1 MHKNTKRLL
10 TGILVLSFV
19 SMFAGFAIGGEVTI
33 VGTVNDDNQIVDN
46 SGVVYEVGDNDMG
59 EEVMEHVG
67 KKLEV
72 KGTVMEEED
81 SKMITI
87 TSYTVIEE

>member
-1 MHKNTKRLL
+1 MK
-10 TGILVLSFV
+10 
-19 SMFAGFAIGGEVTI
+19 
-33 VGTVNDDNQIVDN
+33 
-46 SGVVYEVGDNDMG
+46 
-59 EEVMEHVG
+59 G